1 MNVDALRHICLAFPG
16 ATESIKWGQDLV
28 FSAGEKMFCA
38 TSFEEPFKCS
48 FKVPDEAFDD
58 LTNRVGFV
66 PAPYL
71 ARAKW
76 VMVSIEAGLSK
87 QEWEQFLRQS
97 YNLIAQKMTKKQR
110 TVLGI

>member
-1 MNVDALRHICLAFPG
+1 
-16 ATESIKWGQDLV
+16 
-28 FSAGEKMFCA
+28 MFCA
-38 TSFEEPFKCS
+38 TSFEDPFKCS

-97 YNLIAQKMTKKQR
+97 YNLIAQKLTKKQR
-110 TVLGI
+110 TELGI